1 MQVMA
6 TKPNISAQGQGPQ
19 HFIPPS
25 GRELRA
31 QSMHRLQI
39 GLLGLAIMVL
49 LVVLANVIMDR
60 ARLADSNNAGSKAAA
75 LSADKKA
82 ENDPLAVI
90 GALPSPEASNSVQS
104 SSQAQVR

>member
-1 MQVMA
+1 MQTMA

-39 GLLGLAIMVL
+39 GLLGLAIMIL
-49 LVVLANVIMDR
+49 LVVLANVIMVR
-60 ARLADSNNAGSKAAA
+60 ARMSDTNNAGSKAAA
-75 LSADKKA
+75 LSAEKKA

-90 GALPSPEASNSVQS
+90 GAVPSPEASNQDVAAN
-104 SSQAQVR
+104 QARGR

>member
-1 MQVMA
+1 MLAMA
-6 TKPNISAQGQGPQ
+6 TKPNISAQGPGPQ

-60 ARLADSNNAGSKAAA
+60 ARLVDTNNAGSKAAA
-75 LSADKKA
+75 LSAEKKA

-90 GALPSPEASNSVQS
+90 GAVPSPEASNPGTAS
-104 SSQAQVR
+104 SRSPSH

>member
-1 MQVMA
+1 MA
-6 TKPNISAQGQGPQ
+6 TKPNISAQGPGPQ
-19 HFIPPS
+19 HFVPPS

-49 LVVLANVIMDR
+49 LVVLANVIMVR
-60 ARLADSNNAGSKAAA
+60 ARLTDSNDAGSKAAA
-75 LSADKKA
+75 MSAEKKA

-90 GALPSPEASNSVQS
+90 GAVPSPEASNTAQS
-104 SSQAQVR
+104 SSQAQGR

>member
-1 MQVMA
+1 MA
-6 TKPNISAQGQGPQ
+6 SKPNISAQGPGPQ

-39 GLLGLAIMVL
+39 GVLGLAIMVL

-75 LSADKKA
+75 LSAEKKA

-90 GALPSPEASNSVQS
+90 GAVPSPEATNTASTTSR
-104 SSQAQVR
+104 AQGR